1 MLVFLKNDVEHMLIL
16 KIGKKVKPPLGFEPA
31 SLDSKV
37 SKASGIIMLPS
48 MGYKRSVLNCG
59 ALSSDNVND
68 ISWCVCHQYRHT
80 YILGAMHVEQQFL
93 YHYVCNNLVKQCPM
107 LSEYK

>member
-16 KIGKKVKPPLGFEPA
+16 KIGGTVKRPLGFEPA
-31 SLDSKV
+31 KV

-68 ISWCVCHQYRHT
+68 ISWCVYHQYRHT